1 MNHYFSSDQCM
12 MLQNHAWV
20 KDSLKEWDRP
30 INFKVTKCKR
40 IHWKGFDFTWF
51 LSFKILPLVKFWS
64 ITFLSYKNGIFLYY
78 SWCFLPCRGTT
89 VSITLVNMLYLLP
102 SIAFPRAVRFYSTL
116 PRIGSALQKREKDL
130 LWSKPAAEWVNF
142 WTLGFGLGSSL
153 VHTYKPHSLMLIMF
167 IIYP

>member
-1 MNHYFSSDQCM
+1 MRIVPLC
-12 MLQNHAWV
+12 
-20 KDSLKEWDRP
+20 WDRA
-30 INFKVTKCKR
+30 TGLR
-40 IHWKGFDFTWF
+40 IHICKNSRPFWF
-51 LSFKILPLVKFWS
+51 AIIHSQESVTAFRYFEMFQYL

-78 SWCFLPCRGTT
+78 SWCFLPCRGTR
-89 VSITLVNMLYLLP
+89 VSITLVNVLYLLP

-142 WTLGFGLGSSL
+142 WTLRFGLGSSL